1 VLNAARR
8 DQPWFETVRTPPIP
22 PEGPLLETNA
32 RRQLPLAPAI
42 RVLSTPIGR
51 PARFILQVGKV
62 EADVPRLRALL
73 LTTLAAALI
82 LGLPVAALG
91 GWWLA
96 GRALAPV
103 RAMTETANRIEA
115 KNLAERLP
123 LPPRNDE
130 LGKLAHT
137 FNQLLD
143 RLQAAFQRE
152 RRFTADVSH
161 DLRTPL
167 ALMKSSIGVAL
178 NRPRSA
184 TELQGTLVEID
195 GQIDRLSGILD
206 ASLTLSRADSG
217 QLGEHFAPL
226 NLSEL
231 LVDLAETSTPYAEEE
246 RNQTVACD
254 IAADLWV
261 KGDRDYLTR
270 LFLNLLDNAMQY
282 TPPGG
287 TIRLTAAPDGGQIA
301 AVIEDD
307 GPGIAPED
315 LSHVFDRFYRADKA
329 RTGGIR
335 EHAGLGLSIAQAIAH
350 AHGGEITVES
360 QLGHGSRFTVW
371 LPQVKHEEVAKV

>member
-1 VLNAARR
+1 
-8 DQPWFETVRTPPIP
+8 
-22 PEGPLLETNA
+22 
-32 RRQLPLAPAI
+32 LAPAI
-42 RVLSTPIGR
+42 RVLSMPIGR
-51 PARFILQVGKV
+51 PTRLILQVGKV

-82 LGLPVAALG
+82 LGLPVAAIG

-103 RAMTETANRIEA
+103 QAMTDTANRIEA
-115 KNLAERLP
+115 ENLAERLP

-143 RLQAAFQRE
+143 RLQEAFQRE
-152 RRFTADVSH
+152 RRFTADISH

-178 NRPRSA
+178 NRPRSS

-195 GQIDRLSGILD
+195 GQVDRLSGILD
-206 ASLTLSRADSG
+206 AALTLSRADSS

-231 LVDLAETSTPYAEEE
+231 LVDLAETSMPFAEEE
-246 RNQTVACD
+246 QNQTVACD
-254 IAADLWV
+254 IAPDLWV

-287 TIRLTAAPDGGQIA
+287 TIRLTAARHGEQIA
-301 AVIEDD
+301 TVIEDD

-315 LSHVFDRFYRADKA
+315 LSHIFDRFYRADKA
-329 RTGGIR
+329 RTGGSR

-350 AHGGEITVES
+350 AHGGEVTVES
-360 QLGHGSRFTVW
+360 KPGQGSKFTVW
-371 LPQVKHEEVAKV
+371 LPQVKHET